1 MTKNTH
7 PSCVVYLAVLPA
19 YRTECVRAL
28 RRRLGDQLS
37 IYTSPSHLDPSVKT
51 GIPQGEYEE
60 VPLIRFGKVA
70 FIQLGKWRQ
79 ALAADCTLLDL
90 NPRSLSAWLLL
101 MGRRALGR
109 RTVLWGHLHGR
120 EGPRARTAPLRSFM
134 RRAADGF
141 VAYTYSSETQARVEG
156 AQPVWVAP
164 NSLYSI
170 AQLNAGISEVTPRTD
185 AVYVGRFESEKKVAV
200 AIKAFAR
207 LAQDEPEPRLILVG
221 GGSQEP
227 ELRALVS
234 VLNLGERV
242 VFRGWINSFTDLKD
256 VYASAFSALS
266 PGFIGL
272 GLTQSLGFGVPLIA
286 SQHEQHSPEVE
297 LAETGGVTWFKTDD
311 SDSMADAM
319 RAMYARRNEVPNH
332 HLWEHIVRH
341 YSADVMA
348 QGIADALDNVP
359 ARRMARA

>member
-1 MTKNTH
+1 
-7 PSCVVYLAVLPA
+7 
-19 YRTECVRAL
+19 
-28 RRRLGDQLS
+28 
-37 IYTSPSHLDPSVKT
+37 
-51 GIPQGEYEE
+51 
-60 VPLIRFGKVA
+60 
-70 FIQLGKWRQ
+70 
-79 ALAADCTLLDL
+79 
-90 NPRSLSAWLLL
+90 
-101 MGRRALGR
+101 
-109 RTVLWGHLHGR
+109 
-120 EGPRARTAPLRSFM
+120 M